1 MTDAPFPD
9 PGSAVSASAVEKP
22 VTNTDRGPDGA
33 ALRDEHTVVL
43 AGISMSFGRVEA
55 LTDVTLNVRRGEL
68 LVVAGPN
75 GAGKT
80 SLLTIMGGLRAPD
93 AGTAWVLG
101 YNIASGDLTR
111 LRRKVGLLPQHV
123 AFGARTPISVRR
135 AVLSSRAGI
144 RGLVRKYSAADY
156 RLANEALQE
165 TGTLHLAER
174 PVGALSG
181 GEKQKVLLARCLA
194 QEPSL
199 LLLDEPA
206 ANLDVASRR
215 TLLELVAAA
224 RKKRDLTVVFVTH
237 LLSDLP
243 PSPDRVALLRDG
255 RLFYVGTTEGAFQ
268 PTMLRELYGRP
279 VRVFTESG
287 QTFVHPL

>member
-1 MTDAPFPD
+1 MTDVPLSD
-9 PGSAVSASAVEKP
+9 TRSAASVNALHRP
-22 VTNTDRGPDGA
+22 VTNPDCGPAGA
-33 ALRDEHTVVL
+33 VVCDDHTVVL
-43 AGISMSFGRVEA
+43 AGVSISFGAVEA
-55 LTDVTLNVRRGEL
+55 LTDITLNVRRGEL

-80 SLLTIMGGLRAPD
+80 SLLMVMGGLRVPD
-93 AGTAWVLG
+93 AGTARVLG
-101 YNIASGDLTR
+101 YDIASGDLTR

-123 AFGARTPISVRR
+123 AFEPRTPISVRR

-144 RGLVRKYSAADY
+144 RGLVRKYSAVDH
-156 RLANEALQE
+156 RLANEALRE

-224 RKKRDLTVVFVTH
+224 RQKHNLTVVFVTH

-255 RLFYVGTTEGAFQ
+255 RLFYVGTMEGAFQ

-279 VRVFTESG
+279 VRVFRESG